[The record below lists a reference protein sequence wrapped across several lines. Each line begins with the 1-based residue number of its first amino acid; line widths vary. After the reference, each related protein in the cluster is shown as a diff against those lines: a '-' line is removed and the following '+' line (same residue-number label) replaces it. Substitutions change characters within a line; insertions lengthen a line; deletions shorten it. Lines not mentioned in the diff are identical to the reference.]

1 MPPAAAVCVNR
12 QMIIVTGG
20 AGFIGS
26 NLVAALE
33 DAGETDI
40 VICDRLL
47 DGVKWRNIAK
57 RLPRDIIRP
66 DDLLAYVATHA
77 GVITT
82 IFHLGAN
89 SSTTATD
96 GDEIVA
102 TNFTLSVALWRLCA
116 QHGIGLIYAS
126 SAAVYGDGAQGF
138 ADSNDLAGLRTLR
151 PLNLY
156 GWSKWLFDGWVLASI
171 ARDEPAPPTWAGLRF
186 FNVYGPNEY
195 HKGPMQSLVAK
206 IVSAHRPGAAVQL
219 FKSYRPDFADGWQ
232 LRDFIWVDDA
242 VAVMLWLRT
251 SGQAGGRAGGI
262 INLGTGIARS
272 FHDLASAAIRACGE
286 TPRIEYVD
294 MPAAIRPAYQYYT
307 CADVSR
313 LRVLGYSA
321 PFITLEAGVTR
332 YVATFLRG
340 KDRYR

>member
-1 MPPAAAVCVNR
+1 
-12 QMIIVTGG
+12 MILVTGG

-33 DAGETDI
+33 DAGERDI
-40 VICDRLL
+40 VICDRLV
-47 DGVKWRNIAK
+47 DGAKWRNIAK

-66 DDLLAYVATHA
+66 ENLLDFVTAHA
-77 GVITT
+77 GAIEM

-89 SSTTATD
+89 SSTTAID

-116 QHGIGLIYAS
+116 QNGIGFIYAS
-126 SAAVYGDGAQGF
+126 SAAVYGDGSQGF
-138 ADSNDLAGLRTLR
+138 SDSGEIAALRKLR

-156 GWSKWLFDGWVLASI
+156 GWSKYLFDGWVLTSV
-171 ARDEPAPPTWAGLRF
+171 ARDEPAPPRWSGLRF

-195 HKGPMQSLVAK
+195 HKGAMQSLVAK
-206 IVSAHRPGAAVQL
+206 IVAGHQPGAAVPL
-219 FKSYRPDFADGWQ
+219 FKSYRSDFADGWQ

-251 SGQAGGRAGGI
+251 LGRTGGI
-262 INLGTGIARS
+262 LNLGTGIARS

-286 TPRIEYVD
+286 VPRIAYVE
-294 MPAAIRPAYQYYT
+294 MPEPIRLAYQYYT
-307 CADVSR
+307 CADMGR
-313 LRVLGYSA
+313 LAALGYRA
-321 PFITLEAGVTR
+321 PFSTLEAGVTS
-332 YVATFLRG
+332 YVEQYLRG
-340 KDRYR
+340 PDRYR